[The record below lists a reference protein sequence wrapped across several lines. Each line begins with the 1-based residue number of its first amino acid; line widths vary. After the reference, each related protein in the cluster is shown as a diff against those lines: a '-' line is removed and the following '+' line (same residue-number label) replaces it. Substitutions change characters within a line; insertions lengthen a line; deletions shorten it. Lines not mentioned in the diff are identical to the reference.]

1 MKKIILLFLLIPL
14 ALTGFSTTWIVNTS
28 GFSFS
33 PANLTIAEG
42 DSVFFD
48 IDNIHNSIEVSQT
61 TWNANGNSPLA
72 GGWSLPLG
80 GGLVLPADLT
90 EGMHWY
96 VCGPHA
102 NGGMKG
108 TILVEGVLYIGEPPS
123 PPTISLFPNPTDG
136 YVQLTLNSLDFKS
149 QYDLEIFNIL
159 GDKVYAERRLEQ
171 DAVIELNL
179 SGLAQG
185 TYIIKLYDGVY
196 VDSRKLVIQ

>member
-1 MKKIILLFLLIPL
+1 MKKLSLLLLL
-14 ALTGFSTTWIVNTS
+14 LSFAFTGYSTTWVVTNS

-42 DSVFFD
+42 DSVFFNIDD
-48 IDNIHNSIEVSQT
+48 IHTSVEVSQS
-61 TWNANGNSPLA
+61 TWNANGNSPLS

-80 GGLVLPADLT
+80 GGLLLPADLT

-108 TILVEGVLYIGEPPS
+108 TILVQATTYIGEPPS
-123 PPTISLFPNPTDG
+123 PSTISLTPNPTNG
-136 YVQLTLNSLDFKS
+136 YVQLSLNSIDFKQ
-149 QYDLEIFNIL
+149 QYDLEIFNLL
-159 GDKVYAERRLEQ
+159 GDRVYAERRLEQ

-179 SGLAQG
+179 SSLAQG
-185 TYIIKLYDGVY
+185 TYIVKLYDGVY

>member
-1 MKKIILLFLLIPL
+1 MKKLSLLLILLPL
-14 ALTGFSTTWIVNTS
+14 ALTGFSTTWVVNTS

-42 DSVFFD
+42 DSVMFD
-48 IDNIHNSIEVSQT
+48 IDNIHSSIEVSQA

-72 GGWSLPLG
+72 GGWNLPLG

-90 EGMHWY
+90 VGMHWY

-102 NGGMKG
+102 SGGMKG
-108 TILVEGVLYIGEPPS
+108 TIMVEATTHIGEPPS
-123 PPTISLFPNPTDG
+123 PPTINLFPNPTDG
-136 YVQLTLNSLDFKS
+136 YVQLTLNSIDFKP
-149 QYDLEIFNIL
+149 QYDVEIFNVL
-159 GDKVYAERRLEQ
+159 GDRVYAERRLEQ

-185 TYIIKLYDGVY
+185 TYIVRLFDGVY
-196 VDSRKLVIQ
+196 VDTRKLVIE